1 MEVDWNRISRASK
14 KFANSPVFRDL
25 VQSETATHPHA
36 QVAGDW
42 CKIVFDLP
50 PEEQVAA
57 ITRLVI
63 EQISEFVS
71 RAAGR
76 YRSVTGPLVGMQF
89 ADGNRIERA
98 ARRILRL
105 PIADKRVRCKHDPCT
120 ACRATA

>member
-1 MEVDWNRISRASK
+1 MEVDWNRTSRASK
-14 KFANSPVFRDL
+14 KFANSLVFRDL
-25 VQSETATHPHA
+25 VQSETAAHPHT
-36 QVAGDW
+36 QVGGDW

-63 EQISEFVS
+63 EQISESLAVPP
-71 RAAGR
+71 AEIDP
-76 YRSVTGPLVGMQF
+76 TGPLVGDQL

-105 PIADKRVRCKHDPCT
+105 PIADKRVQREHDPCT
-120 ACRATA
+120 ACRATG